1 MPLRRAVTRVQML
14 PEIEAWAAAIH
25 RTGVVTQYAL
35 LLDQPMHEAGRCY
48 WPLEVRA
55 AGNVWRRYLVSPDGK
70 ALIGEG
76 VPKAEAS
83 RPAASKPGAPTP
95 AAR

>member
-14 PEIEAWAAAIH
+14 PEIEAWAGAIH

-35 LLDQPMHEAGRCY
+35 LLDQPVRQDGRCY

-55 AGNVWRRYLVSPDGK
+55 AGNVWRRYLVTPDGK
-70 ALIGEG
+70 DILLA
-76 VPKAEAS
+76 
-83 RPAASKPGAPTP
+83 KPSG
-95 AAR
+95 